1 MSKDIRSFFSVGA
14 KSKKPDTPKPS
25 PQQAAPKRKA
35 IVYSDDEE
43 PEKERKQLEVA
54 EKPSSLN
61 KKRRVIDSD
70 DEEKTSPVKS
80 KKSSSSSGSVGS
92 SKLKPVSAADVF
104 SSAPVK
110 RIETPRPSKKA
121 IKEEIEIHSDDE
133 FEKTLIG
140 LDDSGVVP
148 ETPKATKNGKDK
160 ISPAKKEKDERKTN
174 GHGDHREK
182 VITTDKKREEKR
194 KDTPEK
200 KREEKRKHTPEK
212 KREEKKD
219 TPEKKREEK
228 RKETPEKVKSQSSEK
243 KKEKPVLSKDSSTE
257 ESTTPKASKKN
268 LNESVLSDEER
279 HERKR
284 MSAML
289 YQKFKNRAGPSNPG
303 SKEIPKG
310 KPNCLLGLQFVVT
323 GVLDSLERDE
333 CAQIIKDFGGKVVS
347 SVTKKVTHMVIGEEA
362 GPSKLA
368 KAEEFGIPQL
378 SEDAFLDLIRERSGL
393 PTTGVPKRDSSTKA
407 SVKEEKSPSKE
418 KKRKKTDEPVPNKR
432 TPEKKPSESNS
443 TLPKVP
449 KIPKLEKS
457 SPEKSKISK
466 MESKSPEKKPQVAS
480 PTKRAE
486 SAYEKDIHSTDN
498 MAWVDKYK
506 PTSVKQIIGQ
516 TGASSNVQKLTNW
529 LSKWHS
535 NQDGKKKIPRPN
547 PWAKN
552 DDGSYYRAAL
562 LSGPPGV
569 GKTTTATLVCKELG
583 FDAVEFN
590 ASDTRSKKLLK
601 EEVSE
606 LLSNKSLFGYFTGSG
621 KKGEMVTNKHVLIM
635 DEVDGMA
642 GNEDRGGIQ
651 ELIGLIKE
659 SHVPIICMCNDRNHQ
674 KMRSLVNYCYDLK
687 FSKPRV
693 EQIKGAMM
701 SVCFKEGLKLAPGA
715 LEEIIAG
722 TGGDI
727 RQTLNHLAMYS
738 AGKASGLSLSL
749 DKAKQGADSARK
761 DVKLGPWE
769 VIRKVFS
776 AEDHKNMSIHDK
788 SDLFFHDYSLAPLFV
803 QENYLKVTP
812 KVPKT
817 QVMDQIALTADSLS
831 RGDMVDRRIRS
842 NMAWSLLPLQAMYTS
857 VLPGEYM
864 EGFFSG
870 QINFPGW
877 LGKNSKATKRKRLAQ
892 EIHDHTRTCT
902 SGSRL
907 SVRLDYAPYLLDA
920 IVRPLKE
927 NGSDGVAESLGVIRD
942 YHLLREDLE
951 SLVELTSWP
960 KKKSPMESVDGKVKA
975 ALTRAYN
982 KEIAP
987 YSYSVV
993 NAVKKKKAEAA
1004 EEAAA
1009 EMYGEDDE
1017 INNAAVE
1024 SEEDKDDDDMEN
1036 NAFIKVK
1043 KKPAGKGAAAASAAG
1058 SSKAS
1063 GSKPKGTT
1071 STKGKKK

>member
-1 MSKDIRSFFSVGA
+1 MSKDIRSFFSLGA
-14 KSKKPDTPKPS
+14 KNKKPEAPKP
-25 PQQAAPKRKA
+25 AAPAVTKRKA
-35 IVYSDDEE
+35 IVYSDDEQE
-43 PEKERKQLEVA
+43 EDRNRKTTPSTASEKANSQV
-54 EKPSSLN
+54 

-70 DEEKTSPVKS
+70 DEDKTPIKS
-80 KKSSSSSGSVGS
+80 DKKMKAAPNL

-110 RIETPRPSKKA
+110 RTEVPRPSKKA
-121 IKEEIEIHSDDE
+121 IKEEIEIHSDEE
-133 FEKTLIG
+133 FEKTLAA

-148 ETPKATKNGKDK
+148 ETPT
-160 ISPAKKEKDERKTN
+160 AKKASPRKHVKDERKTN
-174 GHGDHREK
+174 GHGHHHEEHKKVKEEKKHSPEK
-182 VITTDKKREEKR
+182 VKEVKKKNA
-194 KDTPEK
+194 TPEK
-200 KREEKRKHTPEK
+200 KVLPKVEKTPKEK
-212 KREEKKD
+212 K
-219 TPEKKREEK
+219 PVIS
-228 RKETPEKVKSQSSEK
+228 KE
-243 KKEKPVLSKDSSTE
+243 SSTE
-257 ESTTPKASKKN
+257 ESVTPKGPKRS
-268 LNESVLSDEER
+268 LNESVLTDEER

-284 MSAML
+284 ASAML
-289 YQKFKNRAGPSNPG
+289 YQKFKNRQGPSAPG

-310 KPNCLLGLQFVVT
+310 TPNCLTGLQFVVT
-323 GVLDSLERDE
+323 GVLESMERDE
-333 CAQIIKDFGGKVVS
+333 CAQVIKDFGGKVATA
-347 SVTKKVTHMVIGEEA
+347 VTKKVTHMVIGEEA
-362 GPSKLA
+362 GPSKLS
-368 KAEEFGIPQL
+368 KSEELGIPQL
-378 SEDAFLDLIRERSGL
+378 SEDALFDLIREKSGL
-393 PTTGVPKRDSSTKA
+393 PVKA
-407 SVKEEKSPSKE
+407 SSKSLSPSEEKVKVKEEKSPSKE
-418 KKRKKTDEPVPNKR
+418 KKRKKTEEAELKKKS
-432 TPEKKPSESNS
+432 PEKKHSELSGS
-443 TLPKVP
+443 LSKLP
-449 KIPKLEKS
+449 KIPELEKS
-457 SPEKSKISK
+457 SPEKVKKTESPIKIKSSS
-466 MESKSPEKKPQVAS
+466 ESQAPF
-480 PTKRAE
+480 KREE
-486 SAYEKDIHSTDN
+486 STYQKDIQSTDN

-516 TGASSNVQKLTNW
+516 SGAASNVQKLMNW
-529 LSKWHS
+529 LSKWYS
-535 NQDGKKKIPRPN
+535 NRDPKKKIPRPS

-552 DDGSYYRAAL
+552 DDGSFFKAAL

-606 LLSNKSLFGYFTGSG
+606 LLSTKSLFGYFTGGG
-621 KKGEMVTNKHVLIM
+621 KGDKVTHKHVLVM

-651 ELIGLIKE
+651 ELIALIKD

-687 FSKPRV
+687 FNKPRV

-722 TGGDI
+722 TGGDV
-727 RQTLNHLAMYS
+727 RQTLNHLALYS
-738 AGKASGLSLSL
+738 AGKASGISLSV
-749 DKAKQGADSARK
+749 DKAKQGAESARK
-761 DVKLGPWE
+761 DVKMGPWD

-776 AEDHKNMSIHDK
+776 AEEHKSMSIHDK

-812 KVPKT
+812 KVPKS
-817 QVMDQIALTADSLS
+817 QHMDQIALTADSLS

-842 NMAWSLLPLQAMYTS
+842 NMAWSLLPLQAMYSS

-892 EIHDHTRTCT
+892 EIHDHTRISS

-907 SVRLDYAPYLLDA
+907 SVRLDYAPFLLQA

-927 NGSDGVAESLGVIRD
+927 KGSDGVDESLAVLKE

-951 SLVELTSWP
+951 SLVELTTWP
-960 KKKSPMESVDGKVKA
+960 KQKNPMDGVDGKVKA

-982 KEIAP
+982 KEVAP
-987 YSYSVV
+987 YSYSVM

-1004 EEAAA
+1004 DEAA
-1009 EMYGEDDE
+1009 ELYGDEEEDNNAVVDSDEEKEDD
-1017 INNAAVE
+1017 
-1024 SEEDKDDDDMEN
+1024 DLEN

-1043 KKPAGKGAAAASAAG
+1043 KKPAAKAGASSSSAAG
-1058 SSKAS
+1058 SSKAG
-1063 GSKPKGTT
+1063 GSKAKAAG

>member
-1 MSKDIRSFFSVGA
+1 MSKDIRSFFNVGV
-14 KSKKPDTPKPS
+14 KVKKPETPKQNS
-25 PQQAAPKRKA
+25 AQAASKRKA
-35 IVYSDDEE
+35 VVYSDEE
-43 PEKERKQLEVA
+43 QPEKDRKQSEIQ
-54 EKPSSLN
+54 EKPISQN

-70 DEEKTSPVKS
+70 DEEKSPVRQ
-80 KKSSSSSGSVGS
+80 KKSSSSSLTSGS

-110 RIETPRPSKKA
+110 RTEVPRPTKKA
-121 IKEEIEIHSDDE
+121 IKEEIEIHSDE
-133 FEKTLIG
+133 ELEKTLIG
-140 LDDSGVVP
+140 IDDSGMVAG
-148 ETPKATKNGKDK
+148 TPTPTK
-160 ISPAKKEKDERKTN
+160 KKEKNSPTVKEERKTN
-174 GHGDHREK
+174 GHGNHKESK
-182 VITTDKKREEKR
+182 SSPKKKREDIEKY
-194 KDTPEK
+194 TPEK
-200 KREEKRKHTPEK
+200 KDENRKKHTPEK
-212 KREEKKD
+212 KDENRKKH
-219 TPEKKREEK
+219 TPEKKDEN
-228 RKETPEKVKSQSSEK
+228 RKKHTPEKRSEEQIKTHNSEK
-243 KKEKPVLSKDSSTE
+243 KKEKPIVSKESSSE
-257 ESTTPKASKKN
+257 EGTTPKSYKKN
-268 LNESVLSDEER
+268 HNESVISDEER

-289 YQKFKNRAGPSNPG
+289 YQKFKNRSGPANPG

-310 KPNCLLGLQFVVT
+310 KPDCLAGLQFVVT
-323 GVLDSLERDE
+323 GVLESLERDE

-368 KAEEFGIPQL
+368 KAEELGIPQL
-378 SEDAFLDLIRERSGL
+378 SEDALLNLIRERSGL
-393 PTTGVPKRDSSTKA
+393 STNGSSKETTAAKILI
-407 SVKEEKSPSKE
+407 KEEKTPSKEKE
-418 KKRKKTDEPVPNKR
+418 KKRKKTAEHSPSKR
-432 TPEKKPSESNS
+432 TPDKKISEAKSS
-443 TLPKVP
+443 LP
-449 KIPKLEKS
+449 KIPKIEK
-457 SPEKSKISK
+457 
-466 MESKSPEKKPQVAS
+466 KSPEKPMIPKIESRSPVKKQEIVS
-480 PTKRAE
+480 PTKRKE
-486 SAYEKDIHSTDN
+486 SSYEKDIHSTEN

-516 TGASSNVQKLTNW
+516 TGASSNVQKLINW

-535 NQDGKKKIPRPN
+535 NHDGKKKIPRPN

-583 FDAVEFN
+583 FDTVEFN

-606 LLSNKSLFGYFTGSG
+606 LLNNKSLFGYFTDGG
-621 KKGEMVTNKHVLIM
+621 KGDKVSNRHVLLM

-651 ELIGLIKE
+651 ELISLIKE

-722 TGGDI
+722 TGGDV

-738 AGKASGLSLSL
+738 AGNTSGLSLSV
-749 DKAKQGADSARK
+749 DKAKQGAESARK
-761 DVKLGPWE
+761 DVKMGPWD

-776 AEDHKNMSIHDK
+776 AEDHKSMSIHDK

-842 NMAWSLLPLQAMYTS
+842 NMAWSLLPLQAMYSS

-864 EGFFSG
+864 EGFFSA

-907 SVRLDYAPYLLDA
+907 SVRMDYAPFLVDA

-927 NGSDGVAESLGVIRD
+927 KGSEGVDESLSVIKD
-942 YHLLREDLE
+942 YHLLREDIE
-951 SLVELTSWP
+951 SLIELTSWP
-960 KKKSPMESVDGKVKA
+960 KKKSPMDSVDGKVKA

-993 NAVKKKKAEAA
+993 NAVKKKRAEAVD
-1004 EEAAA
+1004 EAAA
-1009 EMYGEDDE
+1009 EMYGEDDDAY
-1017 INNAAVE
+1017 NGAAD
-1024 SEEDKDDDDMEN
+1024 SEEEKDDDDLEN

-1043 KKPAGKGAAAASAAG
+1043 KKPATKGAVASSTKAG
-1058 SSKAS
+1058 
-1063 GSKPKGTT
+1063 GSKTKTTT
-1071 STKGKKK
+1071 SAKGKKK